1 MKKRL
6 AVLLLIVCSLS
17 VYAQEPTNNQQ
28 DDDLFAELD
37 DLTIESDNEVIATF
51 KSTRLLI
58 GQSTERVKQRQL
70 HFRISHV
77 FGKIKGIDNF
87 FGLDQINNM
96 HISLEYGLTDF
107 IQLGIARSNKPDK
120 TYSNSIKISA
130 LRQRDGTSPFP
141 FALSYFGSLDIK
153 TREYFPE
160 ARNKNFSGRLEYVN
174 QLLISRKFNKD
185 LSLQVSPTFV
195 YRNLTETENDPNAI
209 FSIAMGGRYLI
220 SRSISLN
227 AEYYYTLPTFNT
239 LDGSKN
245 TLAVGMDIETGGH
258 VFQLYFTNA
267 FALHP
272 GKFAI
277 NQSGDFFNRDINF
290 GFSILREFSFS
301 KKSK

>member
-6 AVLLLIVCSLS
+6 AVLLLVVCSLS
-17 VYAQEPTNNQQ
+17 VYAQEPTNNQE

-107 IQLGIARSNKPDK
+107 LQLGIARSNKPDK

-130 LRQRDGTSPFP
+130 LRQRDGASPFP

-227 AEYYYTLPTFNT
+227 AEYYYTLPTFDT
-239 LDGSKN
+239 QDASKN

>member
-17 VYAQEPTNNQQ
+17 VYAQEPTNNQE

-130 LRQRDGTSPFP
+130 LRQRDGASPFP

-227 AEYYYTLPTFNT
+227 AEYYYTLPTFDT
-239 LDGSKN
+239 QDASKN

>member
-1 MKKRL
+1 MKKCL
-6 AVLLLIVCSLS
+6 AVLCLIVCALS
-17 VYAQEPTNNQQ
+17 VYAQEPANNQQ

-120 TYSNSIKISA
+120 TYSNSIKVSA
-130 LRQRDGTSPFP
+130 LRQRDGASPFP

-227 AEYYYTLPTFNT
+227 AEYYYTLPTFDT
-239 LDGSKN
+239 HDASKN